1 MRLTCLSLI
10 VLWSLAMASG
20 PVLSQVRS
28 RGPRQP
34 TNPVHERLKKD
45 AQAAY
50 EKGDYP
56 RTIELTSMVLRANP
70 RDHVAYY
77 FRANA
82 KLEQSLAGQKAD
94 LLREA
99 IADARQAVGL
109 AADESA
115 VYYMPY
121 LYGMTNLSAME
132 GRKEHAEVA
141 LKIATQVLASSRWK
155 SGERANLHYQRA
167 LAQLQ
172 LKAPAAAAKDF
183 AEAVRLDKEHLAAYF
198 GLAGAYAT
206 AGQTDEAI
214 ATFGQAVTAFP
225 DNPVV
230 YNNRGQ
236 YLQERGM
243 YDEAVADFTRAVELQ
258 PQFTVAYINRGFAL
272 MESGDL
278 ESAETDFTTVL
289 KVDAN
294 QPMVYGLRGSA
305 RLSQGKIKEAIAD
318 HEQVVRLDAR
328 NPVAH
333 GDLGFARFFDGDYAA
348 ATTAFDQAVTLDAK
362 LRYLDPWRFR
372 ALELQGKP
380 DDAKT
385 AFAAVAA
392 KELKDRDWVDNLLAY
407 LSGSLTAEGLLE
419 AAESTDAAIRDAR
432 GCEAHFFIAERAG
445 EAGRADEAK
454 SHYEKSLA
462 SKSRHLSA
470 YRGAK
475 FAMKKLSKTDTG
487 PENTDPEKIDTP

>member
-1 MRLTCLSLI
+1 MRLICLSFV
-10 VLWSLAMASG
+10 VLWSLAVAGG
-20 PVLSQVRS
+20 PVSAQVRTLPGRRPS
-28 RGPRQP
+28 QAA
-34 TNPVHERLKKD
+34 NPVHERLKKD

-82 KLEQSLAGQKAD
+82 KLEQGLASQKPA

-109 AADESA
+109 AADQDV
-115 VYYMPY
+115 VYYLPY

-132 GRKEHAEVA
+132 GRKEHAEVT
-141 LKIATQVLASSRWK
+141 LKVATQVLASPRWK
-155 SGERANLHYQRA
+155 PGDRANLFYQRA

-172 LKAPAAAAKDF
+172 LKSPDAAAKDF
-183 AEAVRLDKEHLAAYF
+183 SEAVRLDKKHLASYF

-206 AGQTDEAI
+206 AGKTDK
-214 ATFGQAVTAFP
+214 ATAAFGQAVAAFP
-225 DNPVV
+225 NDPVV

-236 YLQERGM
+236 FMQEHGK

-258 PQFTVAYINRGFAL
+258 PKFTVAYINRGFAL

-278 ESAETDFTTVL
+278 ESAETDFTAVL

-318 HEQVVRLDAR
+318 HEQVVRLDPR
-328 NPVAH
+328 NSVAH
-333 GDLGFARFFDGDYAA
+333 GDLGFARYFNGEYAD
-348 ATTAFDQAVTLDAK
+348 ATRAFNQAVSLDEK

-372 ALELQGKP
+372 ALELQDKP
-380 DDAKT
+380 DDAK
-385 AFAAVAA
+385 ALFDEVAKKDA
-392 KELKDRDWVDNLLAY
+392 KDRDWVDNLLAY
-407 LSGSLTAEGLLE
+407 LSGSQNAEGLLK
-419 AAESTDAAIRDAR
+419 AAESPDAAIKDAR
-432 GCEAHFFIAERAG
+432 GCEAHFFIAERASQ
-445 EAGRADEAK
+445 AGRVEEAK
-454 SHYEKSLA
+454 THYEKSLA

-470 YRGAK
+470 YRGAQ
-475 FAMKKLSKTDTG
+475 FAVKKLNK
-487 PENTDPEKIDTP
+487 